1 MGVLKDKSLVKK
13 IIEIIPFISKKRI
26 YQVILLQIF
35 ALFSSL
41 LESFS
46 VGAIFPFIAA
56 LNSSD
61 VLLNNSKYK
70 FILDYLGIEKKSN
83 FILFFTIG
91 FVFLVCCSA
100 FIKWLLLYFNS
111 SVSNK
116 IGTQVSAELFKR
128 SLYQPYI
135 LHTNRNS
142 SEMLVGFARANEL
155 VSLIILPLFN
165 LINSFF
171 TIFFIVIVLLYV
183 NPLYILSLLFIM
195 VMLYLIVMFFV
206 KKILHIES
214 EKISLTKPSIYKVI
228 QESLGGIR
236 DVILDGT
243 QIFFTEIYLRLDIQ
257 LRKSSARL
265 AVINISPNII
275 LQSLGIAILAAFAGA
290 IAFKG
295 NMGTGLELL
304 GVLAFGYLRISPALQ
319 QIYSSWASLNS
330 GKKSLDYILE
340 FLKIPLPTYSNIN
353 NTSLIKFEDI
363 FKLDNISFKYPNS
376 ENVVL
381 NNFNITVNKGSKIG
395 IVGKTGSGKSTLIDI
410 MMGLITPNEGS
421 LIVDNKIISEENI
434 RSWQMHIAHVPQF
447 IYLSDSTIAENIAFG
462 IEKNLIDFDAVKL
475 AAKQAQISDTIEQ
488 LDNKYNTSIGE
499 RGVRLSGGQRQRI
512 GIARALYKK
521 ADVIIFDEATS
532 SLDSVTE
539 AEVMKSINDLSK
551 ELTIIIIAHRF
562 STLKNC
568 DCIYEIND
576 RELIFYEN
584 YNEFI
589 VRMENNSN

>member
-1 MGVLKDKSLVKK
+1 MYILKGNSLIKK
-13 IIEIIPFISKKRI
+13 IIEIIPYIGKKRL
-26 YQVILLQIF
+26 YQVITLQIF

-41 LESFS
+41 LESLS
-46 VGAIFPFIAA
+46 VSAIFPFIAA

-70 FILDYLGIEKKSN
+70 FILEYLGIEKKAN

-100 FIKWLLLYFNS
+100 FIKWLLLYLNS

-155 VSLIILPLFN
+155 VSLIMLPLFN

-171 TIFFIVIVLLYV
+171 TIFFIVLVLLYI
-183 NPLYILSLLFIM
+183 NPVYILSLLFLM
-195 VMLYLIVMFFV
+195 VVFYLIVMFFV
-206 KKILHIES
+206 KKILHKES

-228 QESLGGIR
+228 QEGLGGIR

-243 QIFFTEIYLRLDIQ
+243 QNFFTEIYLRLDIQ
-257 LRKSSARL
+257 LRKSTARL
-265 AVINISPNII
+265 ALINTSPNII

-290 IAFKG
+290 IAIKG

-330 GKKSLDYILE
+330 GKKSLDYITE
-340 FLKIPLPTYSNIN
+340 FLKIPLPNYSNIK
-353 NTSLIKFEDI
+353 NTSLIKFDDI

-381 NNFNITVNKGSKIG
+381 NNVKITVNKGAKIG

-421 LIVDNKIISEENI
+421 LIVDDKLISEENI

-499 RGVRLSGGQRQRI
+499 RGIRLSGGQRQRI

-576 RELIFYEN
+576 SELNFYEN

-589 VRMENNSN
+589 VRMEKNSN

>member
-1 MGVLKDKSLVKK
+1 MEVLKDNSLVKK
-13 IIEIIPFISKKRI
+13 IIEIIPFISKKRL

-35 ALFSSL
+35 ALFSSI
-41 LESFS
+41 LESLS
-46 VGAIFPFIAA
+46 VSAIFPFIAA

-61 VLLNNSKYK
+61 ALLNNSKYK
-70 FILDYLGIEKKSN
+70 FILDYLGVEKKTD

-91 FVFLVCCSA
+91 FVLLVCFSA
-100 FIKWLLLYFNS
+100 FIKWLLLYLNS

-116 IGTQVSAELFKR
+116 IGTHVSSELFKR

-135 LHTNRNS
+135 LHTTRNS

-155 VSLIILPLFN
+155 VSLIMLPLFN

-171 TIFFIVIVLLYV
+171 TIFFIVIVLLYI
-183 NPLYILSLLFIM
+183 NPLYILSLLFLM
-195 VMLYLIVMFFV
+195 VVFYLIVMFFV
-206 KKILHIES
+206 KKILYKES

-228 QESLGGIR
+228 QEGLGGIR

-257 LRKSSARL
+257 LRKSIARL
-265 AVINISPNII
+265 ALVNTSPNII
-275 LQSLGIAILAAFAGA
+275 LQSLGIAILASFAGVIA
-290 IAFKG
+290 IKG

-319 QIYSSWASLNS
+319 QVYSSWASLNS
-330 GKKSLDYILE
+330 GKKSLDYIIE
-340 FLKIPLPTYSNIN
+340 FLKIPLPTYSKSN
-353 NTSLIKFEDI
+353 NTSLIKFRDK
-363 FKLDNISFKYPNS
+363 FRLDNISFKYPNS
-376 ENVVL
+376 ENVVF
-381 NNFNITVNKGSKIG
+381 NNFNITVSKGSKIG

-410 MMGLITPNEGS
+410 MMGLITPFEGS
-421 LIVDNKIISEENI
+421 LIVDNIKISEENI

-462 IEKNLIDFDAVKL
+462 IEKNLIDYDAVKL

-488 LDNKYNTSIGE
+488 LENKYDTSIGE
-499 RGVRLSGGQRQRI
+499 RGIRLSGGQRQRI

-532 SLDSVTE
+532 SLDNVTE
-539 AEVMKSINDLSK
+539 TQVMKSINDLSK

-568 DCIYEIND
+568 DSIYEISD
-576 RELIFYEN
+576 GELLFYEN
-584 YNEFI
+584 YNKFI
-589 VRMENNSN
+589 EIKENASN